1 MIPVIFS
8 PFGSICKPAHEYFT
22 KKVFDAK
29 GQNKVA
35 RFFKVISFSFA
46 RAMAFRL
53 RRGAG
58 FIPFDPPTST
68 NKPTTQAVARGCD
81 PHAIPPEFLTAPA
94 FRQEHLHPKV
104 RAAKA
109 KRLRSNSP
117 PRAKK
122 LPKSTKQPKKP
133 ARIRESTSCRHC
145 KQTPCRQG
153 AACKV
158 VKQKPPPSPPQAPMV
173 PDTKAPAAPEVQ
185 QSAPTPPNAADS
197 PVVTQPASTPQRGR
211 RNSVKPLQVDKTE
224 APSPLRTPSPS
235 KATPKCE
242 ADEDVSMT
250 PEGAVEGALY
260 DSHPSS
266 TITSHTQEPPPQ
278 RTTSPLRESSV
289 HKSALTTEV
298 EGDAK
303 MAILTAKVQRGTP
316 KRCHADCAHLKFPS
330 QRKTHDIFCPRSKKY
345 VRETAPPKPVPE
357 ETKESEATN
366 DSQKSETTVLAK
378 RLSVLGY
385 PVRGPDKKTRQPKP
399 SHRASFEGTE
409 ETSDVEIGYSAPSS
423 VRQLKRKAAHQLPE
437 GPNAVFQPTRPP
449 PFPLTRSRPAGKK

>member
-1 MIPVIFS
+1 MQP
-8 PFGSICKPAHEYFT
+8 HE
-22 KKVFDAK
+22 
-29 GQNKVA
+29 
-35 RFFKVISFSFA
+35 
-46 RAMAFRL
+46 
-53 RRGAG
+53 
-58 FIPFDPPTST
+58 T
-68 NKPTTQAVARGCD
+68 N
-81 PHAIPPEFLTAPA
+81 APA
-94 FRQEHLHPKV
+94 L
-104 RAAKA
+104 
-109 KRLRSNSP
+109 
-117 PRAKK
+117 
-122 LPKSTKQPKKP
+122 
-133 ARIRESTSCRHC
+133 
-145 KQTPCRQG
+145 
-153 AACKV
+153 
-158 VKQKPPPSPPQAPMV
+158 
-173 PDTKAPAAPEVQ
+173 
-185 QSAPTPPNAADS
+185 NAADS
-197 PVVTQPASTPQRGR
+197 PVVKQPASTTRRGR
-211 RNSVKPLQVDKTE
+211 SNSVKPLQADKIE
-224 APSPLRTPSPS
+224 APSPLRTPSQAKATPA

-250 PEGAVEGALY
+250 PEGALEGALY
-260 DSHPSS
+260 NSQPLI
-266 TITSHTQEPPPQ
+266 TITSHTQESPQQ

-289 HKSALTTEV
+289 PKSALTTEV

-345 VRETAPPKPVPE
+345 VRPTAPPKPVPE

-385 PVRGPDKKTRQPKP
+385 PVRGPDKKPRQPKP